1 MLNLTT
7 TTYKETGKG
16 MSKAAMDKLLPGLK
30 TEFDWLGIA
39 YSQSLQRVT
48 FNLSAAFVNFFE
60 GRTKYPTFK
69 KKGAKQSVSYPQNV
83 KLMVSEKS
91 IKFPGTLGYVKT
103 KFHRSLPDGKR
114 LRHHLTKHRWHVLCI
129 NTV

>member
-1 MLNLTT
+1 MYHAVKVRIYPTPEQEQYLAQCFGNCRWLYNRMLNLTT

-30 TEFDWLGIA
+30 TEFDRLGIA

-48 FNLSAAFVNFFE
+48 FNLSSAFVNFFE

-69 KKGAKQSVSYPQNV
+69 KR
-83 KLMVSEKS
+83 SETIGFIS
-91 IKFPGTLGYVKT
+91 
-103 KFHRSLPDGKR
+103 SECQADGFR
-114 LRHHLTKHRWHVLCI
+114 EI
-129 NTV
+129 D